1 MKCEQIAELLPDYLQ
16 GSLAENETRVV
27 AEHLSGCVSCSEE
40 VTLWKKLALLPQEQP
55 GPRLRSKF
63 NEMLEAYEEGR
74 WEKSSLAAEH
84 TRMAPGFLGRRAWA
98 APAAMAC
105 GVLLLVIGFFA
116 GRSVNSADPQR
127 QEVARL
133 HNELSDMRQLVVLSL
148 LQQQSASERLQAI
161 SWSLKEDK
169 PDPKVLGALLH
180 TLHYDSSVNV
190 RLAAL
195 DALSRYHSQP
205 EVRKGLIDALQPQ
218 QSPMV
223 QVALIDLMVE
233 MHDSSVV
240 SQLKRFEQDTSVNPT
255 VRQRAEWGIKK
266 LT

>member
-27 AEHLSGCVSCSEE
+27 AEHLAGCAACSEE
-40 VTLWKKLALLPQEQP
+40 VALWKKLALLPQEQP
-55 GPRLRSKF
+55 SSRLRSKF
-63 NEMLEAYEEGR
+63 NEMLEAYQEGR
-74 WEKSSLAAEH
+74 WERSSLKTEQ
-84 TRMAPGFLGRRAWA
+84 TRMMPSFLARSAWA
-98 APAAMAC
+98 VPAAMAC
-105 GVLLLVIGFFA
+105 GVLLLVIGFLA
-116 GRSVNSADPQR
+116 GKSINTADPHT

-161 SWSLKEDK
+161 SWSLKGDK
-169 PDPKVLGALLH
+169 PDPKVLEALLH

-205 EVRKGLIDALQPQ
+205 EVRKGLQDALQPQ

-233 MHDSSVV
+233 MHDSSVIA
-240 SQLKRFEQDTSVNPT
+240 QLRQFEQDPNVNPT